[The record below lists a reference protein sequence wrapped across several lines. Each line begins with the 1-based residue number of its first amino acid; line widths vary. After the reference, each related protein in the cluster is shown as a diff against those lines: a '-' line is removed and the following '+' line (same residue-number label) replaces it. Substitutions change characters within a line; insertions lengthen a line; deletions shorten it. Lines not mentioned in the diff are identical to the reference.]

1 MATAE
6 KHVFGD
12 TETVSFNTVKEA
24 YDNPI
29 IRASLL
35 TMFKEQINAVENE
48 NYRGIDLARED
59 LADTIY
65 NYPKVI
71 FEDTIKLERG
81 VIASAF
87 REVGQVRLPFPKM
100 TVIASSDYSNN
111 KITAITPWYLVQD
124 QDSVIAYFVTNRLDS
139 TVVDAC
145 AFRYYLGGGEYG
157 GEGSNQILTE
167 IMLTPEHMKI
177 VGKERAHTI
186 AGLLMHVVTRVI
198 YMMTISGGDF
208 YISTPNPKEATSN
221 AKRVRNNKKPLIEFR
236 MITIDGKKPD
246 TLKSPPQGTHASPR
260 LHWRRGHYRTIS
272 SGKKVWIDPMLV
284 GDEKNG
290 KIIKDYAVG
299 NYEEKRNVA
308 VL

>member
-1 MATAE
+1 MAIVKKQ
-6 KHVFGD
+6 KHVFGS
-12 TETVSFNTVKEA
+12 TERVLFNTVKEA
-24 YDNPI
+24 YDDPL
-29 IRASLL
+29 IRAGLL
-35 TMFKEQINAVENE
+35 TLFKEQINAVENE

-71 FEDTIKLERG
+71 FEDTIQLERG

-100 TVIASSDYSNN
+100 TVISSSNFSNN

-139 TVVDAC
+139 TVVDTC
-145 AFRYYLGGGEYG
+145 AFRYYLSEFGEK
-157 GEGSNQILTE
+157 GSNQMLTE
-167 IMLTPEHMKI
+167 IMLSPEHIKI
-177 VGKERAHTI
+177 VGEERVKTL

-208 YISTPNPKEATSN
+208 YISTPNPKEAASN
-221 AKRVRNNKKPLIEFR
+221 AKRVRKNKKPLIEFR

-246 TLKSPPQGTHASPR
+246 TLKSLPQGTHASPR

-299 NYEEKRNVA
+299 NYEEQRNVA